1 MRLQVCVL
9 CAMSNQEKVFSSRT
23 ALVTGGSRGIGR
35 ACCVRLAHAGAKVAI
50 NYCSNEPAAHETA
63 RLVEEAGGTPLAVQA
78 DVSSA
83 DDVNR
88 MIAEVSQRL
97 GPVDLL
103 VNNAGVFD
111 YVTHTETT
119 PEIWR
124 RTLEVNLTG
133 AYYVTWAVKD
143 SMISRGY
150 GRIVN
155 MSSISALD
163 PRPMSIAYAAS
174 KAGLVGLTKSVAA
187 ALAPHHIRVNAVA
200 PGLIATEI
208 LDGVAQATLDRL
220 IDATPM
226 KRIGTPE
233 EVAAL
238 VYFLLSDESGFTTG
252 QTIVTDGGRV
262 MRP

>member
-1 MRLQVCVL
+1 VINL
-9 CAMSNQEKVFSSRT
+9 SGKS

-35 ACCVRLAHAGAKVAI
+35 ACCVRLARAGANVAI
-50 NYCSNEPAAHETA
+50 NYCSNEAAVLETA
-63 RLVEEAGGTPLAVQA
+63 RLVEEAGGFPLAVRA
-78 DVSSA
+78 DVSAA
-83 DDVNR
+83 DDVER
-88 MIAEVSQRL
+88 MIAEVTAKL

-111 YVTHTETT
+111 YVSHTETT
-119 PEIWR
+119 QAIWR
-124 RTLEVNLTG
+124 RTLDVNLTG
-133 AYYVTWAVKD
+133 AYFVTWAVKD
-143 SMISRGY
+143 SMIARGY

-187 ALAPHHIRVNAVA
+187 ALAPHNIRVNAVA
-200 PGLIATEI
+200 PGLIETEI
-208 LDGVAQATLDRL
+208 LDGVQQSTLDRL
-220 IDATPM
+220 IDSTPM

-233 EVAAL
+233 EVAGL
-238 VYFLLSDESGFTTG
+238 VFFLLSDESAFTTG

>member
-1 MRLQVCVL
+1 MNK
-9 CAMSNQEKVFSSRT
+9 ANPVFSGKT

-35 ACCVRLAHAGAKVAI
+35 ACCVRLAQAGAKVAI
-50 NYCSNEPAAHETA
+50 NYCSNENAALETA
-63 RLVEEAGGTPLAVQA
+63 RLVQDAGGTSFAVQA
-78 DVSSA
+78 DVA
-83 DDVNR
+83 APDDVER
-88 MIAEVSQRL
+88 MIAEITSRL

-111 YVTHTETT
+111 YVPHTETT
-119 PEIWR
+119 RKIWQ
-124 RTLEVNLTG
+124 RTLDVNLTG
-133 AYYVTWAVKD
+133 AYLVTWAVKD
-143 SMISRGY
+143 DMVARGY

-155 MSSISALD
+155 MASISALD

-174 KAGLVGLTKSVAA
+174 KAGLVGLTKSLAA
-187 ALAPHHIRVNAVA
+187 ALAPHNVRVNAVA
-200 PGLIATEI
+200 PGLIETEI
-208 LDGVAQATLDRL
+208 LDGVDPATLGRL

-233 EVAAL
+233 EVADL
-238 VYFLLSDESGFTTG
+238 VFFLLSDESRFTTG

>member
-1 MRLQVCVL
+1 MRLQACVL
-9 CAMSNQEKVFSSRT
+9 CAMSNAERVFTGRT

-35 ACCVRLAHAGAKVAI
+35 ACCVRLAQAGAKVAI
-50 NYCSNEPAAHETA
+50 NYCSNEAAARETA
-63 RLVEEAGGTPLAVQA
+63 RTVEAAGGTALAVRA
-78 DVSSA
+78 DVSSPH
-83 DDVNR
+83 DVER
-88 MIAEVSQRL
+88 MVAEITSRL

-111 YVTHTETT
+111 YVSHTETT

-124 RTLEVNLTG
+124 RTLDVNLTG

-143 SMISRGY
+143 SMIARGY

-155 MSSISALD
+155 MASISALD

-174 KAGLVGLTKSVAA
+174 KAGLVGFTKSVAA
-187 ALAPHHIRVNAVA
+187 ALAPHNIRVNAVA
-200 PGLIATEI
+200 PGLIETEI
-208 LDGVAQATLDRL
+208 LDGVAPATLERL

-233 EVAAL
+233 EVAGL
-238 VYFLLSDESGFTTG
+238 VFFLLSDESAFITG
-252 QTIVTDGGRV
+252 QTLVTDGGRV